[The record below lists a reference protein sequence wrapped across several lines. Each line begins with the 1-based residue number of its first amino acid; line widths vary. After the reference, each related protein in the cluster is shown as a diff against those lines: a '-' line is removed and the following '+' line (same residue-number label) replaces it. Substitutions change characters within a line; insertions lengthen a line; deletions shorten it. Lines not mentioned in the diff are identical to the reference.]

1 MLKAIDNSDWQQS
14 AARLQPVTIAA
25 GQTLFREGD
34 ACQNYLLV
42 IDGSVRVQKLSESG
56 REIVL
61 YRVESGETCI
71 LTTSCLLSH
80 CDYNAEAITETA
92 VEAIALPQSTFD
104 QALTASDQFRDFVF
118 DAFGSRIAGLV
129 TLIDAVAFGR
139 MDIRLA
145 QLLLEMTPTEG
156 TITTTHQLLAR
167 ELGTAREVISR
178 LLKEFERHGWVA
190 LSRGH
195 VSLLDRSELIK
206 LAAEAAM

>member
-1 MLKAIDNSDWQQS
+1 M
-14 AARLQPVTIAA
+14 AA

>member
-1 MLKAIDNSDWQQS
+1 M
-14 AARLQPVTIAA
+14 
-25 GQTLFREGD
+25 
-34 ACQNYLLV
+34 